1 MKLSYSL
8 VRPNWCCPIVLSWG
22 PQRNIHALHPVF
34 VNLHEARVCT
44 RSFESDSS
52 DDEDSEISLHFAS
65 GKFFC
70 SVCSYHPSSTSVTSV
85 DAIYRGVSAPLV
97 TTIRGLLRAR
107 TRALFLFIHSQ
118 KCVLFAFFFFSDFV
132 QLGRTWLHLPTPPK
146 NALCARLVSRSLP
159 H

>member
-1 MKLSYSL
+1 MIKKKKKMQIIIFISSAQL
-8 VRPNWCCPIVLSWG
+8 VLPNCILHTLPQLSWG

-65 GKFFC
+65 GKIFC

-118 KCVLFAFFFFSDFV
+118 NACFLLSSFS
-132 QLGRTWLHLPTPPK
+132 PT
-146 NALCARLVSRSLP
+146 LV
-159 H
+159 